1 MHSAAIAH
9 TPNAMNVATTA
20 QQMAKSAGQ
29 DRMALAFQTVALVSM
44 AIMGT
49 AAAYQMLRQ
58 MHHEDH
64 CKSR

>member
-1 MHSAAIAH
+1 MPSAAMAH

-58 MHHEDH
+58 MNCDNHS
-64 CKSR
+64 KGR